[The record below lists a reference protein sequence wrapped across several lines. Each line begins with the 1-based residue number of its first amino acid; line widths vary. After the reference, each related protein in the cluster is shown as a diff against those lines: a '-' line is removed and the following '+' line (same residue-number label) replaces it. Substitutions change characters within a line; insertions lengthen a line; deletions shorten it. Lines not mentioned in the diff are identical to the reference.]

1 MSQRHGGGSLFGNKG
16 YGCICGGAERCQ
28 SAPARHL
35 AASHNI
41 GPCRFFF
48 IQTFNLNL
56 SAVNAPHQGAFD
68 ICRPLLQSSR
78 FFLS

>member
-1 MSQRHGGGSLFGNKG
+1 MGADPFFGIKG
-16 YGCICGGAERCQ
+16 YGFICGGAGRCQ
-28 SAPARHL
+28 SAAARHL
-35 AASHNI
+35 AASLNI